1 MGTNVSPTEQEQL
14 IQRYYD
20 GETIGRESELAE
32 KMLREDPVAQQLLE
46 GLVSLSGSIQL
57 DLDSAVA
64 EEDFSGYW
72 DTIQQRLP
80 EGPLSG
86 EVPTVGN
93 AAANDVV
100 MGPRQRMGAPRR
112 HWMSWLLGPSLGA
125 AAAVLVMALLVM
137 PGVQDEQVS
146 ERANLAHVGV
156 DHTIDI
162 ESIESDGP
170 LVMVMQENA
179 DEPAIIWFVESHV
192 ETEG

>member
-1 MGTNVSPTEQEQL
+1 MGDKMNPTEQEQL

-32 KMLREDPVAQQLLE
+32 KMLREDPVAQQILE
-46 GLVSLSGSIQL
+46 GLVQLSGDIQL
-57 DLDSAVA
+57 DLDSVVA

-72 DTIQQRLP
+72 DTIQKRLP
-80 EGPLSG
+80 DGPITG
-86 EVPTVGN
+86 EVGSLASAP
-93 AAANDVV
+93 ANDLLV
-100 MGPRQRMGAPRR
+100 GRRQRMPAAGRP
-112 HWMSWLLGPSLGA
+112 WLTWFLGPSLGA
-125 AAAVLVMALLVM
+125 AAAVLAMAMFVL
-137 PGVQDEQVS
+137 PGLREDEPVPVA
-146 ERANLAHVGV
+146 ELPAAAA

-179 DEPAIIWFVESHV
+179 DEPAIIWFVESDA

>member
-1 MGTNVSPTEQEQL
+1 MGDKMNPTEQEQL

-32 KMLREDPVAQQLLE
+32 NMLRDDPAAQQILE
-46 GLVSLSGSIQL
+46 GLVRLSGNIQL
-57 DLDSAVA
+57 DLDSVVA

-72 DTIQQRLP
+72 DTIQKRLP
-80 EGPLSG
+80 EGPPTG
-86 EVPTVGN
+86 EVATL
-93 AAANDVV
+93 ARASANNVV
-100 MGPRQRMGAPRR
+100 IGRRQRMSAPARP
-112 HWMSWLLGPSLGA
+112 WLTWLLGPSLGA
-125 AAAVLVMALLVM
+125 AAAVLAMALFVL
-137 PGVQDEQVS
+137 PGLREDRAVQVAELPV
-146 ERANLAHVGV
+146 LM

-179 DEPAIIWFVESHV
+179 DEPAIIWFVESDG